1 MVRKIKTLVVIDNL
15 YTGGVATS
23 LYNYLYFAH
32 ELMDIHLLVFDE
44 DSIDKTKVPDNVEI
58 VTPDKGLHILG
69 KNHSR
74 IKQESFLMML
84 YRLIMIFL
92 ARNINGV
99 VSRMILWPFVKMQSG
114 YDLAIAYA
122 QDDSY
127 KSISK
132 GCIDY
137 IVKRVVAKHKSV
149 IVHCDYKNFG
159 GYDYKQIGMFEKLN
173 SIICVSDSCKN
184 NFIECFPK
192 LRNKA
197 IVCENFT
204 DVDAIRNLAGTGISY
219 PTDTVNF
226 VSVCRLSEVKGLSR
240 TIEALGELR
249 DNGVVNYTW
258 TIVGE
263 GPEYEKLNIMIK
275 EKQLTSKIT
284 LVGNKDNPYPYIK
297 HASYFVLPSLHEAA
311 PMVYGE
317 AASLGVPI
325 VSTETCSA
333 IELVQERGIG
343 IVVPNNYNGLLQG
356 LRKLI
361 MNPNSIH
368 IKNNMDLNKF
378 AMIQLK
384 NFIESINTK
393 ICIKKYL

>member
-32 ELMDIHLLVFDE
+32 ELMDIHLLVFDK

-99 VSRMILWPFVKMQSG
+99 VSRMMLWPFVKSQSG

-137 IVKRVVAKHKSV
+137 IIKRVVAKHKSV
-149 IVHCDYKNFG
+149 IVHCDYKHFG
-159 GYDYKQIGMFEKLN
+159 GYDLRQINMFKKLN
-173 SIICVSDSCKN
+173 SIICVSDSCKR
-184 NFIECFPK
+184 NFIECFPG
-192 LRNKA
+192 LRNKT

-204 DVDAIRNLAGTGISY
+204 NVDAICNLAGTGISY

-226 VSVCRLSEVKGLSR
+226 VSVCRLSEEKGLDR
-240 TIEALGELR
+240 TVKAFGELYR
-249 DNGVVNYTW
+249 NGITGFTW
-258 TIVGE
+258 TIVGG
-263 GPEYEKLNIMIK
+263 GPEYDKLQNLI
-275 EKQLTSKIT
+275 EEEQLTSKIS
-284 LVGNKDNPYPYIK
+284 LVGNKDNPYPFIVN
-297 HASYFVLPSLHEAA
+297 ASCFLLPSIHEAA
-311 PMVYGE
+311 PMVFAE
-317 AASLGVPI
+317 AACLGVP
-325 VSTETCSA
+325 VLSTETCSA
-333 IELVQERGIG
+333 IELVQNRKIG
-343 IVVPNNYNGLLQG
+343 VVVSNNYIGLLKG
-356 LRKLI
+356 LE
-361 MNPNSIH
+361 NA
-368 IKNNMDLNKF
+368 IKNPLNNFNVDASAINMHAVNQLNNY
-378 AMIQLK
+378 IQ
-384 NFIESINTK
+384 IINRNQ
-393 ICIKKYL
+393 

>member
-173 SIICVSDSCKN
+173 SIICVSESCKN

-192 LRNKA
+192 LRNKT

-226 VSVCRLSEVKGLSR
+226 VSVCRLSEEKGLSR

-249 DNGVVNYTW
+249 DNGVVNFTW

-393 ICIKKYL
+393 ICIKKHL

>member
-32 ELMDIHLLVFDE
+32 ELMDIHLLVFDK

-184 NFIECFPK
+184 NFIECFPE
-192 LRNKA
+192 LRNKT

-204 DVDAIRNLAGTGISY
+204 NVDAIRNLAGAGISY

-226 VSVCRLSEVKGLSR
+226 VSVCRLSEEKGLDR
-240 TIEALGELR
+240 TVKAFGELYR
-249 DNGVVNYTW
+249 NGITGFTW
-258 TIVGE
+258 TIVGG
-263 GPEYEKLNIMIK
+263 GPEYDKLQNLIEDEK
-275 EKQLTSKIT
+275 LTSKIS
-284 LVGNKDNPYPYIK
+284 LVGNKDNPYPFIVN
-297 HASYFVLPSLHEAA
+297 ASCFLLPSFNEAA
-311 PMVYGE
+311 PMVFAE
-317 AASLGVPI
+317 AACLGVP
-325 VSTETCSA
+325 VLSTETCSA
-333 IELVQERGIG
+333 IELVQNRKIG
-343 IVVPNNYNGLLQG
+343 VVVSNNYIGLLKG
-356 LRKLI
+356 LE
-361 MNPNSIH
+361 ST
-368 IKNNMDLNKF
+368 IKNPLNNF
-378 AMIQLK
+378 NVDASTINIHALNQLNNYIK
-384 NFIESINTK
+384 IINSNEK
-393 ICIKKYL
+393 C

>member
-192 LRNKA
+192 LRNKT

-226 VSVCRLSEVKGLSR
+226 VSVCRLSEVKGLDR
-240 TIEALGELR
+240 TVKAFGELYR
-249 DNGVVNYTW
+249 NGITGFTW
-258 TIVGE
+258 TIVGG
-263 GPEYEKLNIMIK
+263 GPEYDKLQNLIEDEK
-275 EKQLTSKIT
+275 LTSKIS
-284 LVGNKDNPYPYIK
+284 LVGNKDNPYPFIVN
-297 HASYFVLPSLHEAA
+297 ASCFLLPSFNEAA
-311 PMVYGE
+311 PMVFAE
-317 AASLGVPI
+317 AACLGVP
-325 VSTETCSA
+325 VLSTETCSA
-333 IELVQERGIG
+333 IELVQNRKIG
-343 IVVPNNYNGLLQG
+343 VVVSNNYIGLLKG
-356 LRKLI
+356 LE
-361 MNPNSIH
+361 ST
-368 IKNNMDLNKF
+368 IKNPLNNF
-378 AMIQLK
+378 NVDASTINIHAFNQLNNYIQ
-384 NFIESINTK
+384 IINSNEK
-393 ICIKKYL
+393 C

>member
-173 SIICVSDSCKN
+173 SIICVSESCKN

-192 LRNKA
+192 LRNKT

-249 DNGVVNYTW
+249 DNGVVNFTW

-393 ICIKKYL
+393 ICIKKHL

>member
-99 VSRMILWPFVKMQSG
+99 VARMILWPFVKMQSG

-192 LRNKA
+192 LRNKT

-249 DNGVVNYTW
+249 DNGVVNFTW

-361 MNPNSIH
+361 MNPNGIH
-368 IKNNMDLNKF
+368 IKNNMDLNNF

>member
-1 MVRKIKTLVVIDNL
+1 
-15 YTGGVATS
+15 
-23 LYNYLYFAH
+23 
-32 ELMDIHLLVFDE
+32 
-44 DSIDKTKVPDNVEI
+44 
-58 VTPDKGLHILG
+58 
-69 KNHSR
+69 
-74 IKQESFLMML
+74 MML

-173 SIICVSDSCKN
+173 SIICVSESCKN

-192 LRNKA
+192 LRNKT

-249 DNGVVNYTW
+249 DNGVVNFTW

-393 ICIKKYL
+393 ICIKKHL

>member
-99 VSRMILWPFVKMQSG
+99 VSRMILWPFIKECGDFDV
-114 YDLAIAYA
+114 AIAYA

-137 IVKRVVAKHKSV
+137 VVKKVHAKHKSV

-159 GYDYKQIGMFEKLN
+159 GYNPRQIYMLNKLN
-173 SIICVSDSCKN
+173 TIICVSESCRKS
-184 NFIECFPK
+184 FVECFQSLASK
-192 LRNKA
+192 T

-204 DVDAIRNLAGTGISY
+204 KVNDILELAGRGVNYS
-219 PTDTVNF
+219 PGLVNF
-226 VSVCRLSEVKGLSR
+226 VSVCRLSEEKGLDR
-240 TIEALGELR
+240 TVKAFGELYR
-249 DNGVVNYTW
+249 NGITGFTW
-258 TIVGE
+258 TIVGG
-263 GPEYEKLNIMIK
+263 GPEYDKLQNLIEDEK
-275 EKQLTSKIT
+275 LTSKIS
-284 LVGNKDNPYPYIK
+284 LVGNKDNPYPFIVN
-297 HASYFVLPSLHEAA
+297 ASCFLLPSFNEAA
-311 PMVYGE
+311 PMVFAE
-317 AASLGVPI
+317 AACLGVP
-325 VSTETCSA
+325 VLSTETCSA
-333 IELVQERGIG
+333 IELVQNRKIG
-343 IVVPNNYNGLLQG
+343 VVVSNNYIGLLKG
-356 LRKLI
+356 LE
-361 MNPNSIH
+361 ST
-368 IKNNMDLNKF
+368 IKNPLNNF
-378 AMIQLK
+378 NVDASTINIHAFNQLNNYIQ
-384 NFIESINTK
+384 IINSNEK
-393 ICIKKYL
+393 C